1 MEIWVRPGAS
11 TGSYQQLLP
20 RQPLTSVPYANFAW
34 EAANADTVDG
44 LHASALGVHY
54 QNEVVVAKSGGDYTT
69 VQAAIDSIIGATAVN
84 PYLVWVAPGTYNETV
99 SMKPHVHLQGAGQ
112 GVTVITSAIS
122 TLWPPTRATLKLAS
136 DTSLRDL
143 TLVNNGVG
151 SRNLAMLATTGVA
164 RAIVTNVT
172 ALAEG
177 AGSYN
182 YSIIIMDS
190 GTDVT
195 FQQVTALGENASYN
209 YGLYNLSSAAVTLR
223 GGSYTGLGGIN
234 AFGIYNGGSGAN
246 LAGDSLTVLGENGSF
261 NNYGLYNY
269 NGAAA
274 ILRGGSYTG
283 RGGTNASGITN
294 NASGTALEALDATA
308 IGENATD
315 SNSGLW
321 SWQGSTTT
329 LRGGSYSAR
338 GGANSYGIYLQHAGT
353 TLYAEFVSVVGDDYG
368 LIEGVG
374 ANAIVTQSVLEGS
387 SFSVDGVNLILSH
400 SRLVGGSG
408 SVGSFVG

>member
-1 MEIWVRPGAS
+1 M
-11 TGSYQQLLP
+11 
-20 RQPLTSVPYANFAW
+20 
-34 EAANADTVDG
+34 
-44 LHASALGVHY
+44 
-54 QNEVVVAKSGGDYTT
+54 
-69 VQAAIDSIIGATAVN
+69 
-84 PYLVWVAPGTYNETV
+84 
-99 SMKPHVHLQGAGQ
+99 
-112 GVTVITSAIS
+112 
-122 TLWPPTRATLKLAS
+122 
-136 DTSLRDL
+136 
-143 TLVNNGVG
+143 
-151 SRNLAMLATTGVA
+151 
-164 RAIVTNVT
+164 
-172 ALAEG
+172 
-177 AGSYN
+177 
-182 YSIIIMDS
+182 
-190 GTDVT
+190 
-195 FQQVTALGENASYN
+195 
-209 YGLYNLSSAAVTLR
+209 TLR

-408 SVGSFVG
+408 YGDNCIAVSRGSTFVASSSCP

>member
-1 MEIWVRPGAS
+1 MSKRTMVIMCIMIFLGMVGSGVIAVFANELLRPASQPFTAPVGKGFTYQGSLLFTGNPANGAYDFEFKLFNDLSSGTQFGGTVTKDDVTVSGGVFTVVLDFGDIYNGTAYWLEIWVRPGAS

-209 YGLYNLSSAAVTLR
+209 
-223 GGSYTGLGGIN
+223 
-234 AFGIYNGGSGAN
+234 
-246 LAGDSLTVLGENGSF
+246 
-261 NNYGLYNY
+261 
-269 NGAAA
+269 
-274 ILRGGSYTG
+274 
-283 RGGTNASGITN
+283 
-294 NASGTALEALDATA
+294 
-308 IGENATD
+308 
-315 SNSGLW
+315 
-321 SWQGSTTT
+321 
-329 LRGGSYSAR
+329 
-338 GGANSYGIYLQHAGT
+338 
-353 TLYAEFVSVVGDDYG
+353 
-368 LIEGVG
+368 
-374 ANAIVTQSVLEGS
+374 
-387 SFSVDGVNLILSH
+387 
-400 SRLVGGSG
+400 
-408 SVGSFVG
+408 